1 MEQPFYVIAREP
13 GAENPAIPTWASRVE
28 NPLALAESPSAQVV
42 RQEVPE
48 VPGGYQLFN
57 VLADA
62 ECDALIRLSETLG
75 YQQDAAVSLPREI
88 RHNDN
93 FVWVAD
99 DTTVATIW
107 RRVAAQ
113 AARELEMFDNKRPV
127 GLNGRFRFYRYG
139 SGDYFKP
146 HTDGA
151 WPGSRVV
158 DGRLVN
164 NAYDDRYSQMTVLLF
179 LNDDYQGGATRFMVD
194 AHNPHRPARYGA
206 EYGEVDVKTP
216 RGGALCFPHG
226 MHPLHCVHSSEP
238 IVAGSKYIIRT
249 DMLFEL

>member
-28 NPLALAESPSAQVV
+28 NPLALAESSDAEVS
-42 RQEVPE
+42 RREVPD
-48 VPGGYQLFN
+48 VPGAYQLFN
-57 VLADA
+57 VLSET
-62 ECDALIRLSETLG
+62 ECDALIGVSEALG

-107 RRVAAQ
+107 RRVAKQ
-113 AARELEMFDNKRPV
+113 ARRDLTLFDHKRPV
-127 GLNGRFRFYRYG
+127 GLNARFRFYRYG

-151 WPGSRVV
+151 WPGSKVV
-158 DGRLVN
+158 DGRLVT
-164 NAYDDRYSQMTVLLF
+164 NAYDDRYSQMTFLLF

-194 AHNPHRPARYGA
+194 AGDTQRPARYGA
-206 EYGEVDVKTP
+206 EYREVDVKTP

-238 IVAGSKYIIRT
+238 ILAGSKYIIRT